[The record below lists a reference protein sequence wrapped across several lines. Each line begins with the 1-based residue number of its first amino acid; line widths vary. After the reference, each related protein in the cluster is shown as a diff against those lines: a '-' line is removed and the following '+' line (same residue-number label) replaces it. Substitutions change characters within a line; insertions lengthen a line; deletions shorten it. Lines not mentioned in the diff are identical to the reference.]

1 MTKSIIKATRQAG
14 ETALLWGVTP
24 FITARM
30 LVDIRKQHQNA
41 HPLTKLYIYFQ
52 ALQKTADWLSIPA
65 GIITVMAA
73 CLLTGYIDWITGQSE
88 IITRIL
94 LWTMAATMG
103 LIAAAAVAT
112 GIQASFMIM
121 REAIIR
127 LIQSKG
133 ALQVEYEIWT

>member
-1 MTKSIIKATRQAG
+1 MTKSIIKATQQAR

-65 GIITVMAA
+65 GIITVIAA
-73 CLLTGYIDWITGQSE
+73 CLLTGYIDWITGQSGT
-88 IITRIL
+88 ITRNL
-94 LWTMAATMG
+94 LWAMTATMG
-103 LIAAAAVAT
+103 LIAAAAVAI